1 MGKSTFQ
8 KRGTIGGVFACGQC
22 GRRTRHTDQGMDHL
36 CPECD
41 SWTAA
46 ENSINDGNYNGL
58 PPDDLANAHAAIL
71 KLKRAALKKGGDAA
85 SLGLTPQGQPL
96 DGAPS

>member
-41 SWTAA
+41 EWT
-46 ENSINDGNYNGL
+46 SIEVSLPDYAGL
-58 PPDDLANAHAAIL
+58 PPDDLAKAHAAIL
-71 KLKRAALKKGGDAA
+71 KLKRAALKKGGDPA

-96 DGAPS
+96 DGALS